1 MFLRFQKQLLI
12 GTILVAASAFVQLTK
27 IQLPIFLK
35 KILYFT
41 KNRKIDLRLSVLI
54 IQKWISLKISS
65 FCSSR
70 QVYRDYLYDVFRFP
84 HPLIICT
91 NANRF
96 SENCNYCR
104 SRKSEYLWN
113 CNSGRPFL
121 ETFEHYTFQ
130 YVIFYVVFCI
140 FYYFLFFSYFIQSW
154 VFFILSFAC
163 HITDVLKNRS
173 YVTSISSK
181 VSLIFG

>member
-91 NANRF
+91 NAKRF

-104 SRKSEYLWN
+104 SRKSEYLWD

-121 ETFEHYTFQ
+121 ETL
-130 YVIFYVVFCI
+130 
-140 FYYFLFFSYFIQSW
+140 YFLVCYFLCCFLYFLLFFIFQLLYLALG
-154 VFFILSFAC
+154 FFILSFAC
-163 HITDVLKNRS
+163 YITDVLKNRL
-173 YVTSISSK
+173 YVNSISSK
-181 VSLIFG
+181 VALIFG